1 MVVFPGI
8 IDGIPAF
15 TVKVN
20 TKIPARR
27 AASSARST
35 SRTWRPATCWR
46 SWTPSSSRAERTA
59 LAGALAADVLAR
71 RDVPRVA
78 VIGAGVQGEAQVRA
92 LQLVRRVERVD
103 VVDSVPA
110 RAEAY
115 AARVGPALGV
125 EVVARERVA
134 DAVRDADDHH
144 HGDVVEAAIPHASDG
159 TRRRPH
165 HGGRRGRAGQGRGGR
180 GTHRELPVRCD
191 DRDLATSMGAIAGA
205 GLGPDAIHA
214 ELGEVIAGVKR
225 GRTRAD
231 QITIFGSVGL
241 AFQDLAAAWQ
251 VYGRAKRRHGNRDR
265 ARRLTLRST
274 MTGLL
279 NVQERAAH
287 PAAASP
293 VPSASA
299 TAQQQVSGIRSARSC
314 AMAPAARSAA
324 VCILMPETSY

>member
-1 MVVFPGI
+1 MSTLLLSAADIRRLLDREALLRALRDAFAGYSTRRIIPALRAGSPLPGPGGRTVMIVFPGI

-20 TKIPARR
+20 TKIPGA
-27 AASSARST
+27 ARSVVGSMNLT
-35 SRTWRPATCWR
+35 DLETGEVLAIMDSIVIT
-46 SWTPSSSRAERTA
+46 AERTA

-103 VVDSVPA
+103 IVDAIPA

-115 AARVGPALGV
+115 AERVGPALGV
-125 EVVARERVA
+125 EVVVQRDVPA
-134 DAVRDADDHH
+134 AVRDADLIITATWSKQPFLTRSMVRDGVHITAV
-144 HGDVVEAAIPHASDG
+144 GADEPAKGEVDAGLLASS
-159 TRRRPH
+159 
-165 HGGRRGRAGQGRGGR
+165 
-180 GTHRELPVRCD
+180 LFVCD
-191 DRDLATSMGAIAGA
+191 DCDLAASMGAVAGA

-231 QITIFGSVGL
+231 EITIFGSVGL

-251 VYGRAKRRHGNRDR
+251 VYNRAKELGVG
-265 ARRLTLRST
+265 T
-274 MTGLL
+274 
-279 NVQERAAH
+279 
-287 PAAASP
+287 P
-293 VPSASA
+293 VE
-299 TAQQQVSGIRSARSC
+299 
-314 AMAPAARSAA
+314 
-324 VCILMPETSY
+324 L

>member
-1 MVVFPGI
+1 MPTLLLSAADIRRLLDREALLRALRDAFAGYSTRKVIPALRAGSPLPGPGGRTVMIVFPGI

-20 TKIPARR
+20 TKIPGA
-27 AASSARST
+27 ARSVVGSMNLT
-35 SRTWRPATCWR
+35 DLETGEVLAIMDSIVVT
-46 SWTPSSSRAERTA
+46 AERTA

-125 EVVARERVA
+125 EVVVHRDVPA
-134 DAVRDADDHH
+134 AVRDADVIITATWSKQPFLTRAMVRDGVHITAV
-144 HGDVVEAAIPHASDG
+144 GADEPAKGEVDAGLIASS
-159 TRRRPH
+159 
-165 HGGRRGRAGQGRGGR
+165 
-180 GTHRELPVRCD
+180 LFVCD

-205 GLGPDAIHA
+205 GLAADAIHA

-225 GRTRAD
+225 GRVRAD
-231 QITIFGSVGL
+231 EITIFGSVGL

-251 VYGRAKRRHGNRDR
+251 VYNRAKELGQGTTVE
-265 ARRLTLRST
+265 L
-274 MTGLL
+274 
-279 NVQERAAH
+279 
-287 PAAASP
+287 
-293 VPSASA
+293 
-299 TAQQQVSGIRSARSC
+299 
-314 AMAPAARSAA
+314 
-324 VCILMPETSY
+324 